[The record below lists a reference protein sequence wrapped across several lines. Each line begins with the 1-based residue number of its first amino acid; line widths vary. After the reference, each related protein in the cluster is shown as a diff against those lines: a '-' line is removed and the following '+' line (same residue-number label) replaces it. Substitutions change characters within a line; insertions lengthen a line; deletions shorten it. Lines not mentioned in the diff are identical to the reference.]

1 MDLQTWK
8 PIDQLAK
15 IRDRIEKLT
24 QATGAWTPAG
34 DWFESDDDLVLV
46 LDAPGLDI
54 NSLELA
60 HDGSQIDIRGSRE
73 NQSYGTGLSFERPM
87 GSFERSFEL
96 PRAVEAG
103 SAVAQYRAGQL
114 EVRFAKLSRTIT
126 IEPGNPQQ

>member
-15 IRDRIEKLT
+15 IRD
-24 QATGAWTPAG
+24 AWTPAG

-54 NSLELA
+54 NSLEIA
-60 HDGSQIDIRGSRE
+60 HDASEINIQGSRE
-73 NQSYGTGLSFERPM
+73 TQSYGTGLSLERPM

-114 EVRFAKLSRTIT
+114 EVRFSKLSRTIT
-126 IEPGNPQQ
+126 IEPGTPQP